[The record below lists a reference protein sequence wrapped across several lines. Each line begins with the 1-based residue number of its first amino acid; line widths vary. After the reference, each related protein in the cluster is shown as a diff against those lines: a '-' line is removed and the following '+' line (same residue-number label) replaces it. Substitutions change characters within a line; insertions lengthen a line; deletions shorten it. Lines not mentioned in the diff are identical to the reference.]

1 MKILY
6 VADGRS
12 PIALNWMRFFADRG
26 HDVHLASMFPCKPEV
41 TLSSL
46 TVIPLAL
53 SGTVVIPE
61 QQITLK
67 SRVLRTLVTPGLRT
81 WIRHRFVPGSIPSAA
96 GKLRNLIDHLQP
108 EVVHAMRIPYEGMAA
123 ALAYDIPSRPGT
135 PLLISVWGND
145 FTLHAPATR
154 RLKELTRLSL
164 ERADALHTDCE
175 RDQHLAVTWGFDP
188 VKPSVVLPGAGGIQ
202 LDTFNPGDAKRAPV
216 VINPRGLRTYIRT
229 DTFFNSLPL
238 VLERYPQARFIC
250 PNMSGQREAERWVRF
265 LGIEESVELLPHQ
278 TRTKMADLFRQAQ
291 VVVSPSTHDGTPNT
305 LLEAMACGCTP
316 VAGDIESIREWIT
329 PGVNG
334 LLVDPGDPQLLADA
348 ICEALANLELR
359 TRASEVN
366 LAMVRKRAGYEK
378 VMGEAVKFYESII
391 K

>member
-6 VADGRS
+6 IADGRS
-12 PIALNWMRFFADRG
+12 PIALNWMRFFADQG
-26 HDVHLASMFPCKPEV
+26 HEVHLVSLFPCKPEV
-41 TLSSL
+41 SLSSL

-53 SGTVVIPE
+53 SGSVVIPE

-67 SRVLRTLVTPGLRT
+67 SRVLRTLLNPGLRT

-96 GKLRNLIDHLQP
+96 GKLRNLIDHLRP
-108 EVVHAMRIPYEGMAA
+108 EIVHAMRIPYEGMVA
-123 ALAYDIPSRPGT
+123 ALTYDISPRPGV

-154 RLKELTRLSL
+154 RLKQLTHFTL
-164 ERADALHTDCE
+164 EKATALHTDCE
-175 RDQHLAVTWGFDP
+175 RDQRLANSWGFDP

-202 LDTFNPGDAKRAPV
+202 LDTFYPGYATRAPV
-216 VINPRGLRTYIRT
+216 VINPRGLRVYIRT
-229 DTFFNSLPL
+229 DTFFTSLSL
-238 VLERYPQARFIC
+238 VLERCPQARFIC
-250 PNMSGQREAERWVRF
+250 PNMSGQREAERWVRS
-265 LGIEESVELLPHQ
+265 LGIEDSVELLPHQ
-278 TRTKMADLFRQAQ
+278 TRAEMAGLFRQAQ

-334 LLVDPGDPQLLADA
+334 LLVDPGDPQSLADA
-348 ICEALANLELR
+348 ICEALANPELR

-366 LAMVRKRAGYEK
+366 LAMVRKRAGYENM
-378 VMGEAVKFYESII
+378 MGEALKFYESII